1 MGRGESGGAGEDF
14 PMEKGLK
21 GAAAAASA
29 AAGDV
34 GLDKNELFEKMLE
47 VRDQANARKRE

>member
-1 MGRGESGGAGEDF
+1 MGMGRGESGGAGEDL
-14 PMEKGLK
+14 PMEKNLK
-21 GAAAAASA
+21 GAAAAA

-47 VRDQANARKRE
+47 VRDQANDRKTE

>member
-1 MGRGESGGAGEDF
+1 MGMDRGESARAEVDNL
-14 PMEKGLK
+14 PMEKGVK
-21 GAAAAASA
+21 TDGH
-29 AAGDV
+29 DE

>member
-1 MGRGESGGAGEDF
+1 MGRGESGGAGEDL

-21 GAAAAASA
+21 GAAA

-34 GLDKNELFEKMLE
+34 GLDKNELFETMVE
-47 VRDQANARKRE
+47 VRDQANARKTE